1 VSQLSLIYAV
11 ITNSDRHSRR

>member
-1 VSQLSLIYAV
+1 VGQLSLIYAV